1 MPAPPRAYE
10 AGTAADYI
18 ASIEPARK
26 QGAPEGNQN
35 AVKGKGKEN
44 KDVNYNFE
52 SKPKKKRKNGAAD
65 SEYVIARLKRDA
77 NDGNTQAAALLGGF
91 EPFGP
96 LFDAHEFIRAYE
108 AGNAADYIASIE
120 PAKPHGGTGANQHTK
135 DESKGINCPSA
146 SAEQKRKRKSQN
158 DPERIIAR
166 LKRDA
171 NDGNTQAAAL
181 LGSLEPIG

>member
-1 MPAPPRAYE
+1 MNLHQDDNPGIRRRQARHQRRTDLDSQPHRRWCQRPPAYE
-10 AGTAADYI
+10 AGT
-18 ASIEPARK
+18 
-26 QGAPEGNQN
+26 
-35 AVKGKGKEN
+35 
-44 KDVNYNFE
+44 
-52 SKPKKKRKNGAAD
+52 
-65 SEYVIARLKRDA
+65 
-77 NDGNTQAAALLGGF
+77 
-91 EPFGP
+91 
-96 LFDAHEFIRAYE
+96 
-108 AGNAADYIASIE
+108 AADYIASIE